1 MTDTDLIGAITIH
14 DRVVSKVAACAAGEV
29 ADVGAAAPR
38 VLGRSVSMP
47 SALGGRT
54 SDLGE
59 LPKVS
64 AQVDGTFAVLDLE
77 VSLRWPCSIQQ
88 VTEHLRAH
96 VCERVH
102 QMTGLELDEVNIHVA
117 DLLRELPEQPRV
129 R

>member
-1 MTDTDLIGAITIH
+1 MA
-14 DRVVSKVAACAAGEV
+14 KVAAHAAGEV

-38 VLGRSVSMP
+38 LLGRSVSVP

-54 SDLGE
+54 SDLAE

-77 VSLRWPCSIQQ
+77 ISLRWPCSIQQ

>member
-1 MTDTDLIGAITIH
+1 MTETDLVGAITIH

-38 VLGRSVSMP
+38 VLGKSVSVP

-54 SDLGE
+54 SDLAG

-64 AQVDGTFAVLDLE
+64 AQVDGAFAVVDLD
-77 VSLRWPCSIQQ
+77 VSLRWPCSIHQ
-88 VTEHLRAH
+88 VTERLRAH
-96 VCERVH
+96 VSERVH
-102 QMTGLELDEVNIHVA
+102 EMTGLALDEVNIHVA
-117 DLLRELPEQPRV
+117 DLLSVLPQQPRV